1 MAQETKKNK
10 GMESLLSYLGNM
22 PWREPVARFAATA
35 KEWSRIHGR
44 RVVHTVHGLV
54 SGNRAAG
61 PITYLA
67 GAGALAVALTLTTLY
82 SPSYAITVD
91 GETVA
96 VVSDESVVEQAIRS
110 VEQEGSAILGYDY
123 HVDSDIEYNF
133 VVSLRSD
140 LSSEENLADYF
151 YSQLDEISGEL
162 RKYQVLVDGK
172 AVGVVKDLD
181 ALNQLLENLK
191 QRYVTEDTVSVEFA
205 NQLEVAPVYQA
216 DQIMTISEM
225 EQALLASSTGSTT
238 YTVVEGDTFNGIAY
252 DNNMSSSELAEL
264 NPGVDINRLMI
275 GDVLNVKELI
285 PVLSVETVED
295 VIYTQ
300 SIECPVETRDD
311 SSMYIGSSKILVQ
324 GVEGEEQVS
333 ATITYRNGQETNREI
348 HSTTTLREPTATVK
362 AVGTKEK
369 PKTAST
375 GSYRWP
381 ITGTITSY
389 FGTRYIFGSY
399 SYHSGLD
406 IAAYTGAPIYA
417 ADGGTVTFSGYSGS
431 YGYLV
436 VITHDNGA
444 QTYYAHN
451 SSLLVSVGD
460 KVYKGQ
466 QIAKAGSTGR
476 STGPHCHFE
485 IRINGTAVNPLSYL
499 P

>member
-1 MAQETKKNK
+1 M
-10 GMESLLSYLGNM
+10 
-22 PWREPVARFAATA
+22 
-35 KEWSRIHGR
+35 
-44 RVVHTVHGLV
+44 
-54 SGNRAAG
+54 
-61 PITYLA
+61 
-67 GAGALAVALTLTTLY
+67 
-82 SPSYAITVD
+82 
-91 GETVA
+91 
-96 VVSDESVVEQAIRS
+96 
-110 VEQEGSAILGYDY
+110 
-123 HVDSDIEYNF
+123 
-133 VVSLRSD
+133 
-140 LSSEENLADYF
+140 
-151 YSQLDEISGEL
+151 
-162 RKYQVLVDGK
+162 
-172 AVGVVKDLD
+172 
-181 ALNQLLENLK
+181 
-191 QRYVTEDTVSVEFA
+191 
-205 NQLEVAPVYQA
+205 
-216 DQIMTISEM
+216 
-225 EQALLASSTGSTT
+225 
-238 YTVVEGDTFNGIAY
+238 
-252 DNNMSSSELAEL
+252 
-264 NPGVDINRLMI
+264 
-275 GDVLNVKELI
+275 
-285 PVLSVETVED
+285 
-295 VIYTQ
+295 
-300 SIECPVETRDD
+300 ETRDD

-444 QTYYAHN
+444 QTYYGHN